1 MENII
6 LAGIEKLSINFYKWK
21 ESTLTVLPVLE
32 FITIVLMLIYYGED
46 VTEEDAEAFCEKAR
60 KEFTSCEFEC
70 QNGGQPIYY
79 YMISVE

>member
-1 MENII
+1 MSILNKLMDTMRLTENDDDY
-6 LAGIEKLSINFYKWK
+6 FD
-21 ESTLTVLPVLE
+21 ESELVT
-32 FITIVLMLIYYGED
+32 IYYGED

>member
-1 MENII
+1 M
-6 LAGIEKLSINFYKWK
+6 
-21 ESTLTVLPVLE
+21 
-32 FITIVLMLIYYGED
+32 GED

>member
-1 MENII
+1 M
-6 LAGIEKLSINFYKWK
+6 AAD
-21 ESTLTVLPVLE
+21 ESELVT
-32 FITIVLMLIYYGED
+32 IYYGED